1 MGNAFL
7 GDSRRS
13 HFDRGEKAC
22 RPLTFKRRGGENSVE
37 ILKSHKV
44 AFKRENFG
52 PYDQSLG
59 SIKFLNLVDSTIALC
74 RILLSNH
81 YYVYLRTALILWTE
95 MKILMVGKLSPL
107 FHEVA
112 VILPVS
118 QFQKNR
124 CQMKDMDIIFR

>member
-1 MGNAFL
+1 MIQEDRDRKKDGKRFFGGILDAHTLIEGKNLA
-7 GDSRRS
+7 GRS
-13 HFDRGEKAC
+13 HLKDAAEKI
-22 RPLTFKRRGGENSVE
+22 RSVE

-44 AFKRENFG
+44 GFRRENFG

-81 YYVYLRTALILWTE
+81 YYVYLRTALLLWTE

-107 FHEVA
+107 FHEV
-112 VILPVS
+112 PVT
-118 QFQKNR
+118 
-124 CQMKDMDIIFR
+124 

>member
-13 HFDRGEKAC
+13 HFDRGKKPC

-44 AFKRENFG
+44 GFRRENFG

-81 YYVYLRTALILWTE
+81 YYVYLRTALLLWTE

-107 FHEVA
+107 FHEVT
-112 VILPVS
+112 VT
-118 QFQKNR
+118 
-124 CQMKDMDIIFR
+124 